1 MPTFDFGRLDGNLYC
16 LDDPQGVKDFQIMVE
31 DFINIAKVNPDVLNN
46 NIDRIKEFCLFVSV
60 DDAWSL
66 AQLVVPEFRVSQDL
80 LIENGSGPM
89 HLILQSLKH
98 KLPLPTPDSNSPP
111 AHGKELWKAML
122 SEGMLYAP
130 TLGRGV
136 PTTIPEEPEPGEEA
150 LTTYPH
156 TAEANSEDQLCS
168 VSASHMSLTQPPKR
182 VLRRKQS
189 FWCD

>member
-1 MPTFDFGRLDGNLYC
+1 
-16 LDDPQGVKDFQIMVE
+16 
-31 DFINIAKVNPDVLNN
+31 
-46 NIDRIKEFCLFVSV
+46 
-60 DDAWSL
+60 
-66 AQLVVPEFRVSQDL
+66 
-80 LIENGSGPM
+80 
-89 HLILQSLKH
+89 
-98 KLPLPTPDSNSPP
+98 
-111 AHGKELWKAML
+111 ML

-150 LTTYPH
+150 LTTCRVGRAQASRSLTVLLDPH